1 MSYKKQNFR
10 DGDVLHASALSN
22 MENAIIQ
29 NEADIASK
37 QPKGDYAT
45 ADELNRS
52 IEMLVSYDQQNMT
65 DAQKN
70 QARTNIGAVSAAYV
84 VEKLEELREE
94 LMALIQNGDFS
105 AAIAILDNAILDMA
119 TLA

>member
-10 DGDVLHASALSN
+10 DGQVLHASALIKI
-22 MENAIIQ
+22 EDAIIQ
-29 NEADIASK
+29 NEADITSK

-45 ADELNRS
+45 TDELNKS
-52 IEMLVSYDQQNMT
+52 VEMLVSYDRQNMT
-65 DAQKN
+65 DAQKS
-70 QARTNIGAVSAAYV
+70 QARTNIGAVSASYV

-94 LMALIQNGDFS
+94 LIALIQNGDSS